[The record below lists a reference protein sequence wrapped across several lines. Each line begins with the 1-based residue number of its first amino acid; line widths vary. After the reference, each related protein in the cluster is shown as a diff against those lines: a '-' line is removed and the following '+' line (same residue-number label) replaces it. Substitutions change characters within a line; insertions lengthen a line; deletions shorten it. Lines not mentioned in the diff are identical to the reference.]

1 MNSLS
6 HVSRGRWSAGLNC
19 NLLGAWLGLICWVA
33 AGIAADPAV
42 ADPAS
47 AGAETPPRLERFEL
61 LNGLRVIT
69 SKRESDS
76 TLAVHLLIKTGSATN
91 HAEEAG
97 LALVLAELLSQPLEG
112 SPAVQFLE
120 AEIPFSIVLF
130 PDAIVLRVETSPNA
144 LEFTLRALARLVTS
158 PPRSQKGLES
168 VLHQI
173 RQSRLERPDP
183 MEVGREKFLASLF
196 GRHPYGRSIWG
207 GEERFKGTTLES
219 LQRFHLNYFRPNNAA
234 LILAGSLE
242 DPELNDVVRAC
253 LGSWVKSALP
263 DQRLPEFIPSGN
275 SAAARLSQKEMTEA
289 ALFFGLSAPPRLS
302 AAYYEL
308 ELLNLILSGIG
319 HSSRLRQELAR
330 AGAQVTQVNSRFE
343 FYQAGGLFLVT
354 IKGPAAKMEVWF
366 QAVENTLEG
375 LKRAKVSGEELQ
387 AAKTEMLRMFRQ
399 ALGQS
404 ALRAEQI
411 TAMELFDLASDF
423 LVAFPGRVE
432 KISEG
437 NLQDAAKQYLI
448 TTRLVTV
455 TVAPPSTP

>member
-1 MNSLS
+1 
-6 HVSRGRWSAGLNC
+6 
-19 NLLGAWLGLICWVA
+19 
-33 AGIAADPAV
+33 
-42 ADPAS
+42 
-47 AGAETPPRLERFEL
+47 
-61 LNGLRVIT
+61 
-69 SKRESDS
+69 
-76 TLAVHLLIKTGSATN
+76 
-91 HAEEAG
+91 
-97 LALVLAELLSQPLEG
+97 
-112 SPAVQFLE
+112 
-120 AEIPFSIVLF
+120 
-130 PDAIVLRVETSPNA
+130 
-144 LEFTLRALARLVTS
+144 
-158 PPRSQKGLES
+158 
-168 VLHQI
+168 
-173 RQSRLERPDP
+173 